1 MLQLSGGSISRWTQ
15 VDNMYQDGQ
24 YLANNPSWHEQD
36 SKKKAE
42 WIDAVLKTRGMAPQS
57 VAEVGCG
64 VAGILRELSSRYPQ
78 ARMEGWDV
86 SPQAV
91 QLAQARKLPGI
102 EIHQGD
108 ILQAGRNW
116 DLLLAID
123 VLEHME
129 NPAEFLRASL
139 KICEAAM
146 IHLPLDLSVQTVAR
160 GWPLLDRRKN
170 LGHVHLFTRGLA
182 RALVEDNGWDIVA
195 ERYTGGALEL
205 PIAAGLANAFK
216 NRILRLPRRLMFAV
230 APHLAVRILGGWSI
244 LLLCKPHIASHQAA
258 TT

>member
-1 MLQLSGGSISRWTQ
+1 M
-15 VDNMYQDGQ
+15 DNMYQDGQ

-36 SKKKAE
+36 SQKKAE
-42 WIDAVLKTRGMAPQS
+42 WIDSLLKAKAVVPQS

-64 VAGILRELSSRYPQ
+64 VAAILRELSKLHPQ
-78 ARMEGWDV
+78 ANLEGWDV

-91 QLAQARKLPGI
+91 ELAQSRKKPGI
-102 EIHQGD
+102 EIHLGD
-108 ILQAGRNW
+108 ILQAGRTW

-129 NPAEFLRASL
+129 NPAEFLRESRQ
-139 KICEAAM
+139 ICAHAM

-182 RALVEDNGWDIVA
+182 RALVEDNGWEIVA

-205 PIAAGLANAFK
+205 PIASGLSNAFK
-216 NRILRLPRRLMFAV
+216 NRILRLPRRLLFAL

-244 LLLCKPHIASHQAA
+244 LLLCKPTRQAKGA
-258 TT
+258 PTT